1 MTQYAMLAADAV
13 AIVVLVFAIFLLRG
27 GRRELVVAFLVVNV
41 GVLAVTVALAGGS
54 VGAGLGLG
62 LFGVLSIIRLRSEEL
77 AQREIAYYFAA
88 IALGLL
94 GGLSS
99 ALDTVHLALMAA
111 VLGAVWIGDHP
122 LLARTTTVQDI
133 VLDSAI
139 TDDEQLAQRLAALL
153 DDSVVSFD
161 VQRTDLV
168 NDVTLVR
175 VRRRASA
182 GDGRLA
188 RSAVRHTGGSR

>member
-1 MTQYAMLAADAV
+1 MLAADAV
-13 AIVVLVFAIFLLRG
+13 AIVVLVFGIFLRRG

-99 ALDTVHLALMAA
+99 VLEPVHLALMGA
-111 VLGAVWIGDHP
+111 VLVAVWIGDHP

-133 VLDSAI
+133 VLDSAV
-139 TDDEQLAQRLAALL
+139 TDDGLLAQRLEDLL
-153 DDSVVSFD
+153 GDSVVSFD

-175 VRRRASA
+175 VRRRATTDSK
-182 GDGRLA
+182 GIA
-188 RSAVRHTGGSR
+188 RSAVRRAGGAR